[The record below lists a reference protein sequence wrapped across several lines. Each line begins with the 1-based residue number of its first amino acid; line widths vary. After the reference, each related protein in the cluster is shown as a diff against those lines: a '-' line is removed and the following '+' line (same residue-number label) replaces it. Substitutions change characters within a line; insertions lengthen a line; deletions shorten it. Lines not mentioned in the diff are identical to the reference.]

1 MRQQTE
7 LALMMTVK
15 DGWLSMT
22 PAQQTM
28 IRAFLARMNMKDVS
42 VRIGKPRKIRSL
54 TQNAYYWA
62 VVLSMISAQV
72 GHTSEE
78 IHYFCKDA
86 FLDRKLIKLG
96 GKEVEIRKTT
106 TELTTN
112 EFNVY
117 LAKVTAWAAQELGV
131 TIPESNQV

>member
-7 LALMMTVK
+7 LSLMLQVK

-28 IRAFLARMNMKDVS
+28 IRAFLARMNLKDVS

-54 TQNAYYWA
+54 SQNAYYWA

-72 GHTSEE
+72 GHTPEE
-78 IHYFCKDA
+78 VHYFLKDE
-86 FLDRKLIKLG
+86 FLPKKFIKLG
-96 GKEVEIRKTT
+96 GLEVEIRKTT
-106 TELTTN
+106 TDLSTN

-117 LAKVTAWAAQELGV
+117 LAQVTAWASELGIE
-131 TIPESNQV
+131 IPSSNQV